1 MWARGDISE
10 VDSGGS
16 TRACV
21 PGAVGEEGGVSGA
34 ASPSRP
40 AEPLPRP
47 KTCAWPPA
55 CLCALAPLCPCS
67 AGPVPEPSFA
77 LCLDVLAPYLNQ
89 VNLIRAGV
97 PKIVSRLPSA
107 AFPGQRLRW
116 AAALFSG
123 TS

>member
-1 MWARGDISE
+1 MW
-10 VDSGGS
+10 GS
-16 TRACV
+16 LAQSACRA
-21 PGAVGEEGGVSGA
+21 A
-34 ASPSRP
+34 ASAKDVCLATSV
-40 AEPLPRP
+40 
-47 KTCAWPPA
+47 
-55 CLCALAPLCPCS
+55 LCALAPLCPCS